1 MKAYSLTHSLF
12 WTTIKHPSWAIT
24 TIVIALISV
33 LPAFAPT
40 AMPAYFGNDPL
51 YYDELYEIIH
61 QYFTDG
67 TYDTVPDSV
76 LPLFQAEDEALYRVV
91 SAKNNTEYFSTLTDY
106 MDAQLNIFD
115 AGHMTGVERFNL
127 ESHRIWYSELSKLK
141 KPETYFYSDSMP
153 ALHYLSFV
161 FAQNASMF
169 WLLPTIVASCCAMT
183 FLNRGKLIG
192 AAPSSS
198 TTSNI
203 AATLTALVAGILST
217 ILSVLPGFCI
227 ALLKN
232 GLGDPSYPVVFT
244 QNGKV
249 LYYTLIETLGKQ
261 LLLWLLSVLLITCII
276 IALGKLFRSPLIASA
291 FTLALCLFPT
301 MAGYMSTSAQ
311 QNSALSLL
319 PFFAPTYLS
328 FGPITGY
335 PGVFLAVE
343 LLSIPGVSYERGVSV
358 LCLTTLA
365 VIAIAVVVNIVINK
379 YCSSRRC
386 AHVGNA

>member
-1 MKAYSLTHSLF
+1 MKVCSLTHSLF

-33 LPAFAPT
+33 LPAFAST

-51 YYDELYEIIH
+51 YYDELYEKTH

-76 LPLFQAEDEALYRVV
+76 LSLFKAKDEALNRVV
-91 SAKNNTEYFSTLTDY
+91 NAKNKLEYFAALADY
-106 MDAQLNIFD
+106 SNADLDSFD
-115 AGHMTGVERFNL
+115 AGHLSGGERFVY
-127 ESHRIWYSELSKLK
+127 ESHYTWYSELSKLK
-141 KPETYFYSDSMP
+141 KPETYFYSNSMP

-161 FAQNASMF
+161 FAQNTSMF
-169 WLLPTIVASCCAMT
+169 WLLPTIVASFCVMT
-183 FLNRGKLIG
+183 FLNRGKLLG
-192 AAPSSS
+192 AVPCSPK
-198 TTSNI
+198 TSNL
-203 AATLTALVAGILST
+203 AALQTALVAGILST

-227 ALLKN
+227 ALFKN

-249 LYYTLIETLGKQ
+249 LCYTLIETLGKQ
-261 LLLWLLSVLLITCII
+261 LLLWLLSVLLIACIT

-301 MAGYMSTSAQ
+301 MAGYMSASAQ
-311 QNSALSLL
+311 QNSALTIL

-343 LLSIPGVSYERGVSV
+343 LLSIPGVSYERGVLV

-365 VIAIAVVVNIVINK
+365 VIAIAVVVNIAINK